1 MGNNNS
7 RWIWFFAILVV
18 LVIIG
23 FVVNRNSDSSSDE
36 KGDLYSLDTVKTD
49 SSLETT
55 STDSLS
61 SAVPRVLSFPPYPL
75 LGSTPE
81 EAYDDGYDDGYEQGE
96 RDGENG
102 CNYEAGYDDENLY
115 DGELATYYEMGYQD
129 GYDEGYNEEHERFDD
144 D

>member
-1 MGNNNS
+1 MTSNNS
-7 RWIWFFAILVV
+7 RWIWGIIVLVGLVV
-18 LVIIG
+18 IG
-23 FVVNRNSDSSSDE
+23 FAVNRDDDSSSDE
-36 KGDLYSLDTVKTD
+36 EEELYSSDTVKTD

-55 STDSLS
+55 SADSLS

-81 EAYDDGYDDGYEQGE
+81 DAYEEGYDDGYEQGK

-115 DGELATYYEMGYQD
+115 DGELAEQYEMGYYD
-129 GYDEGYNEEHERFDD
+129 GYYDGYREEHD
-144 D
+144 

>member
-7 RWIWFFAILVV
+7 RWIWGFIVLVG

-23 FVVNRNSDSSSDE
+23 FAVNRDNDGSSDE
-36 KGDLYSLDTVKTD
+36 EGDLYSSDTVKTYG
-49 SSLETT
+49 SLETT
-55 STDSLS
+55 NPYSQS
-61 SAVPRVLSFPPYPL
+61 SAVPRVQSYPPYPL

-102 CNYEAGYDDENLY
+102 CNYEAGYDDENNY
-115 DGELATYYEMGYQD
+115 DGELASYYEMGYQD
-129 GYDEGYNEEHERFDD
+129 GYDEGYNEEQDRFDD

>member
-7 RWIWFFAILVV
+7 RWIWGFIVLVG

-23 FVVNRNSDSSSDE
+23 FAVNRNDDSSSDE
-36 KGDLYSLDTVKTD
+36 KGDLYSSDTVKTD
-49 SSLETT
+49 SSLATT
-55 STDSLS
+55 SADSLS

-81 EAYDDGYDDGYEQGE
+81 DAYEEGYDDGYEQGE
-96 RDGENG
+96 RDGD
-102 CNYEAGYDDENLY
+102 DDENLY